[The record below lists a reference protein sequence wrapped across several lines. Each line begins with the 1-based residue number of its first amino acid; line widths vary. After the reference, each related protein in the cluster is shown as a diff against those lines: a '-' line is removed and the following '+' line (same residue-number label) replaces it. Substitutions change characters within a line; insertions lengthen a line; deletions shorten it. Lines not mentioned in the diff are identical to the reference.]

1 LLSYRIRAALPLL
14 AVAAKTYLAQY
25 EFYSEYFPA
34 RGETVSENQNLCSHD
49 DGDRPLRLRRYR
61 SIEMPPIKIQL
72 FFSAQSSL
80 RTASRHQ

>member
-49 DGDRPLRLRRYR
+49 D
-61 SIEMPPIKIQL
+61 
-72 FFSAQSSL
+72 
-80 RTASRHQ
+80 